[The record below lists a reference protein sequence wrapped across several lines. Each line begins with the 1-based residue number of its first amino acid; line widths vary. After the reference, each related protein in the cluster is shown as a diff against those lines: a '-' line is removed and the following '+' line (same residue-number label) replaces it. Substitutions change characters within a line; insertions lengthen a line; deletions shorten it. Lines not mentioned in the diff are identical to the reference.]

1 MQEQLPGRP
10 KATRGHKF
18 KRVMWKAAD
27 QLSSVGGLRRWM
39 PSSIS

>member
-10 KATRGHKF
+10 EATRGHKF
-18 KRVMWKAAD
+18 KLVMQNAAG
-27 QLSSVGGLRRWM
+27 QLSSVGGLCKWM